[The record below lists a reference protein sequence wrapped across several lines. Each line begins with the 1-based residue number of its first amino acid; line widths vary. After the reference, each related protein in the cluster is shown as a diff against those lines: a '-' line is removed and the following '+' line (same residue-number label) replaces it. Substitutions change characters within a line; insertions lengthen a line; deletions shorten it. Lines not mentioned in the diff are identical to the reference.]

1 MIARDD
7 PRVDDVRTL
16 LATHLAFSRGTT
28 PAQFSFAMDVDDL
41 VDPSVTFFSARRN
54 GALVGIAALKRL
66 DDSHAELKSM
76 HTREDERGKG
86 VARAILEHILD
97 FARAN
102 DFQRISLETGTTSEF
117 TAARALYAGSGFRPC
132 PPFGGYQAS
141 PYNTFMTLDLGEA

>member
-1 MIARDD
+1 
-7 PRVDDVRTL
+7 
-16 LATHLAFSRGTT
+16 
-28 PAQFSFAMDVDDL
+28 
-41 VDPSVTFFSARRN
+41 
-54 GALVGIAALKRL
+54 
-66 DDSHAELKSM
+66 M

-86 VARAILEHILD
+86 VARAVLEHILD

-141 PYNTFMTLDLGEA
+141 PYNTFMTHDLGEA